1 MSTTGQASTA
11 ALVLLLTWTG
21 CAQPPQVSQS
31 ERSSP
36 LTVTRPSPGHR
47 VMLAAVLIPTQRAQP
62 SSFFDGASSAAVFP
76 ARDVMP
82 EGLVTR
88 LPPTDLEME
97 RPWDEPLRP
106 DPPLFGLGE
115 NLEPDSAIELPG
127 ATPARMIRS
136 TPLWD
141 LKSRGAHLWPECQDF
156 AGQVWGDYKNYYT
169 GQTGLELLAG
179 VGVGAALA
187 NTSIDEHFDNWYQ
200 THVRSSGT
208 DDFAKVC
215 KEFGNGQIVI
225 PAFAGLALIGT
236 MYDDTSCGSALG
248 EFGVRVTRG
257 YLVGAPPMLLMQRA
271 LGSGRPGETSDG
283 SAWRPFADSNG
294 VSGHAFMGAM
304 PFITAAQMTENP
316 WTKGCLYSLSV
327 LPAWSRVN
335 DHDHYLS
342 QAVLGW
348 WMAYLAASAVNRTD
362 LANQDVTLEPWVTPD
377 GAGVALIVRR

>member
-1 MSTTGQASTA
+1 
-11 ALVLLLTWTG
+11 
-21 CAQPPQVSQS
+21 
-31 ERSSP
+31 
-36 LTVTRPSPGHR
+36 
-47 VMLAAVLIPTQRAQP
+47 VLIPTQRAQP

-225 PAFAGLALIGT
+225 PAFAGLALIG
-236 MYDDTSCGSALG
+236 M
-248 EFGVRVTRG
+248 
-257 YLVGAPPMLLMQRA
+257 M
-271 LGSGRPGETSDG
+271 
-283 SAWRPFADSNG
+283 
-294 VSGHAFMGAM
+294 
-304 PFITAAQMTENP
+304 
-316 WTKGCLYSLSV
+316 
-327 LPAWSRVN
+327 
-335 DHDHYLS
+335 
-342 QAVLGW
+342 
-348 WMAYLAASAVNRTD
+348 
-362 LANQDVTLEPWVTPD
+362 
-377 GAGVALIVRR
+377 